1 MRILSALIGIA
12 GTACLGTALWLLFK
26 TAAFYLSA
34 DYAPNAGLSFSYRV
48 GHLEA
53 DGSGIFVPAFLLL
66 AVAAFLL
73 KFALNLWREPSA
85 NSD

>member
-1 MRILSALIGIA
+1 MRILSTIIGLA
-12 GTACLGTALWLLFK
+12 GTACLGAALWLLFK
-26 TAAFYLSA
+26 TVAFYLSD

-48 GHLEA
+48 GHVEA

-73 KFALNLWREPSA
+73 KFAFNLWREPSGDA
-85 NSD
+85 D